1 MNKKKEMKKKKE
13 KRDRYKPPAPHCVA
27 GPNSQW
33 KSKERSLYILILH
46 GLRGELN
53 VCGFYIA
60 ADHQCS
66 PATGREMIHLTM
78 KRNTF
83 HWITILANL
92 FIVTFIHPSLLWDF
106 SFLSLS
112 LSFSLSLFLS
122 FSLSLFLSFSP
133 PHLLLLLL
141 LSVSFSFVIS
151 RDPSLLIRLCRTSC
165 PAEST
170 GNRPQWRHRWRFI
183 IRFNEYVIYP
193 PRSYYNSSTSAYYH
207 ISSFNYYSCIYYLF
221 RNESFH
227 LW

>member
-133 PHLLLLLL
+133 PPIFFFFFFFQF
-141 LSVSFSFVIS
+141 LSVSLFLVTHLCWFDCVVQVAPLS
-151 RDPSLLIRLCRTSC
+151 RQEIGHNDATAGVL
-165 PAEST
+165 
-170 GNRPQWRHRWRFI
+170 
-183 IRFNEYVIYP
+183 
-193 PRSYYNSSTSAYYH
+193 
-207 ISSFNYYSCIYYLF
+207 
-221 RNESFH
+221 
-227 LW
+227 